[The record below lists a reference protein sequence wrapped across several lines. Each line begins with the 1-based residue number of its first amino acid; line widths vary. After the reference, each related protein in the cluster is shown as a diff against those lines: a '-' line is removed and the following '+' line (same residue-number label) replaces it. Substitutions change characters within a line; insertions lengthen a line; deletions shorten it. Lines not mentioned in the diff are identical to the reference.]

1 MTSPGAVCSRSA
13 CNGRESSPPES
24 AIVHRVGRAAGVP
37 GVHPHRLRHT
47 LATQAINRGM
57 RLEAIVAAARAQ
69 DGDDP
74 DLRPDL
80 RRRARGGPAM
90 RLVSSYWLIVD
101 FLLLADSG

>member
-1 MTSPGAVCSRSA
+1 
-13 CNGRESSPPES
+13 
-24 AIVHRVGRAAGVP
+24 
-37 GVHPHRLRHT
+37 
-47 LATQAINRGM
+47 M